1 MDLTVGFLLYF
12 DITRWLG
19 TAMSCNFHIM
29 NSRMFKIGMLTIR
42 MNCSNKLLNAIIE
55 VYMSYLCSVYMC
67 VLIVIAVLS
76 LRRLMKLYYCN
87 GMYLK
92 LSVR

>member
-29 NSRMFKIGMLTIR
+29 NSRMFKIGMLTIC
-42 MNCSNKLLNAIIE
+42 MNCSNDFLNAIIE
-55 VYMSYLCSVYMC
+55 VY
-67 VLIVIAVLS
+67 ILS
-76 LRRLMKLYYCN
+76 L
-87 GMYLK
+87 
-92 LSVR
+92 

>member
-29 NSRMFKIGMLTIR
+29 NSRMFKIGMLTIC
-42 MNCSNKLLNAIIE
+42 MNCSNVIIE
-55 VYMSYLCSVYMC
+55 VY
-67 VLIVIAVLS
+67 ILS
-76 LRRLMKLYYCN
+76 LWFVHVCIDSDSCSQTKKAN
-87 GMYLK
+87 
-92 LSVR
+92 VAV